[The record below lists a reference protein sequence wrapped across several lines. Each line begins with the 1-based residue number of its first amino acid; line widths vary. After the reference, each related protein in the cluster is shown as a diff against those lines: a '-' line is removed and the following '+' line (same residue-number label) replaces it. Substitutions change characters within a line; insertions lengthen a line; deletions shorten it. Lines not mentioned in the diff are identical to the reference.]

1 MMGMGNLLLTV
12 ALVRS
17 SNGLALRQIQA
28 ILNELEID
36 ASFEDS
42 VLLREVCQT
51 VSLRAA
57 QLCAAGLAAVVEK
70 IRESRGLDQLSIT
83 IGVDGT
89 LYKMHPW

>member
-17 SNGLALRQIQA
+17 SHGLALRQIQA
-28 ILNELEID
+28 ILNELEIE

-70 IRESRGLDQLSIT
+70 MRESRGLEQLPVT
-83 IGVDGT
+83 VGVDGT
-89 LYKMHPW
+89 LYKLHPW